1 MKTFFAASL
10 LAATLFMAQPALAQG
25 MGHTFIMRGQVVGMT
40 DGKPV
45 VCIGKADGAKVGQV
59 LDTYRV
65 TYTPGSSKSTI
76 SPYRREKVGQVTI
89 NDLFDDH
96 FAHATVTSGAA
107 ALHDIV
113 ETKSQ

>member
-10 LAATLFMAQPALAQG
+10 MAATLLAAQPALAQG
-25 MGHTFIMRGQVVGMT
+25 MGHSFFMRGQVVGMD

-45 VCIGKADGAKVGQV
+45 VCVGKADGAKVGQV

-76 SPYRREKVGQVTI
+76 SPFRREKVGQVTI
-89 NDLFDDH
+89 NHLFDEH
-96 FAHATVTSGAA
+96 FAHATVTSGVA

-113 ETKSQ
+113 ETKSK

>member
-1 MKTFFAASL
+1 MKTFFAAPL
-10 LAATLFMAQPALAQG
+10 MAAALFAAQPTLAQG
-25 MGHTFIMRGQVVGMT
+25 MGHTFFMRGQVVGLT

-65 TYTPGSSKSTI
+65 TYTPWSSKSTI
-76 SPYRREKVGQVTI
+76 SPFRREKVGQVTI
-89 NDLFDDH
+89 NHLFDDH
-96 FAHATVTSGAA
+96 FAHVTVSSGVA

-113 ETKSQ
+113 ETKSN

>member
-1 MKTFFAASL
+1 MKSFITASFI
-10 LAATLFMAQPALAQG
+10 AATLFAAQPVFAQG

-45 VCIGKADGAKVGQV
+45 VCIGKADGAQVGQV
-59 LDTYRV
+59 LDAYRV
-65 TYTPGSSKSTI
+65 TYTPGSLKSTI

-89 NDLFDDH
+89 NDVFNDH
-96 FAHATVTSGAA
+96 FAHATVTSGVVKI
-107 ALHDIV
+107 HDIV